1 MADNTTT
8 TTGEYIDVGLS
19 NAKTYKLKLLPD
31 CAYTCQICGK
41 EQPCYSGTW
50 IPMAICDRCR
60 KVLKETVEN
69 HKSSWGV

>member
-1 MADNTTT
+1 MADNATTT
-8 TTGEYIDVGLS
+8 DEYVDVGLGK
-19 NAKTYKLKLLPD
+19 ATTYKLKLLPD
-31 CAYTCQICGK
+31 CAYICQICGK

-50 IPMAICDRCR
+50 IPMPICDRCR